1 MNYNLNNPIA
11 KRSTKT
17 IYRDGEKAIKLFVE
31 NYSKADILNEA
42 LNQARVE
49 EHTSLNIPNLIEVA
63 KIENCWA
70 IVSDFVEGKTLAELM
85 EENPERTQEYLE
97 KMVDIQLEVLSYKV
111 PLLNRVKDKYKRKIN
126 EADLS
131 ENVKYELLT
140 RLEGMK
146 NHTKLCHGDFNPSN
160 IVIKED
166 GSHHIIDWAHV
177 TSGNASSDVA
187 LTYLYFAMKGKEDI
201 ASQYLTMFSTKS
213 GIDVKNI
220 QRWIPIVAVT
230 KLAKAS
236 PAEKEFLNN
245 CINVAEYQ

>member
-17 IYRDGEKAIKLFVE
+17 LYRDGDKVIKLFVE

-49 EHTSLNIPNLIEVA
+49 EHTNLNIPNLVEVA
-63 KIENCWA
+63 KINNCWA

-85 EENPERTQEYLE
+85 QESPERTEEYIE
-97 KMVDIQLEVLSYKV
+97 KMVDIQIEVLSHKV

-126 EADLS
+126 ESDLS
-131 ENVKYELLT
+131 ENIKYELLT

-166 GSHHIIDWAHV
+166 GSYHIIDWAHV

-187 LTYLYFAMKGKEDI
+187 LTYLYFAMKGDEVLAKRYIE
-201 ASQYLTMFSTKS
+201 MFSTKS

-220 QRWIPIVAVT
+220 LRWIPIVAVT
-230 KLAKAS
+230 KLAKATEE
-236 PAEKEFLNN
+236 EKEFLNK

>member
-1 MNYNLNNPIA
+1 MSYNLNNPIA

-17 IYRDGEKAIKLFVE
+17 VFRDGDKTIKLFVE

-49 EHTSLNIPNLIEVA
+49 EHSSLNIPKLEEVA
-63 KIENCWA
+63 KINNRWA
-70 IVSDFVEGKTLAELM
+70 IVNDFIEGKTLAELM
-85 EENPERTQEYLE
+85 QENPDRTQEYLE
-97 KMVDIQLEVLSYKV
+97 KMVDIHLQVLSCKV

-126 EADLS
+126 DTDLS

-146 NHTKLCHGDFNPSN
+146 NHDKLCHGDFNPSN
-160 IVIKED
+160 IVLKED
-166 GSHHIIDWAHV
+166 GSYFIIDWAHV

-187 LTYLYFAMKGKEDI
+187 LTYLYFAMKGEEELAK
-201 ASQYLTMFSTKS
+201 QYLEMFSTKS

-220 QRWIPIVAVT
+220 LRWVPIVAVT
-230 KLAKAS
+230 KLAKAN
-236 PAEKEFLNN
+236 AEEKEFLLK